1 MAKSETS
8 TADTAGET
16 KGTRVLKPRP
26 VFVVIDGPPA
36 LMEQI
41 KADLTARELTVTS
54 TTRDSA
60 EILTHVMGGGT
71 VLQGMMK

>member
-1 MAKSETS
+1 MAKTETS
-8 TADTAGET
+8 SDETKTET

-26 VFVVIDGPPA
+26 VFTVIDGPAP

-41 KADLTARELTVTS
+41 KAAITSGELKVTS

-60 EILTHVMGGGT
+60 DILTHVMSGGT